1 MIEELILQEEELGQ
15 EPLSKKLML
24 EQLLELGP
32 ARGCDLYFAQIFP
45 LTFALGKNEN
55 WEAYEGKNMDSPSD
69 GLSYQLEEFPHT
81 DKVKNLDFRLLCDEC
96 TNRTQSRL
104 FSLGMKLHKAQR
116 ICEEDSQISHH
127 I

>member
-1 MIEELILQEEELGQ
+1 MDVSNRMYQDKLAFHLSWIEELILQEEELGQ

-55 WEAYEGKNMDSPSD
+55 WEAVEGSNMDSQKD
-69 GLSYQLEEFPHT
+69 GLAYQLE
-81 DKVKNLDFRLLCDEC
+81 D
-96 TNRTQSRL
+96 S
-104 FSLGMKLHKAQR
+104 SL
-116 ICEEDSQISHH
+116 
-127 I
+127 